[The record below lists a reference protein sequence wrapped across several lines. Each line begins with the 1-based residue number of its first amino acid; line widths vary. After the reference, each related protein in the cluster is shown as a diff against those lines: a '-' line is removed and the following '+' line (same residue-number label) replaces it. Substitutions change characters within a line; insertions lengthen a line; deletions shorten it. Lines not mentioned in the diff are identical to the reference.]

1 MLKTLGTAVSSG
13 GKAKQNGLGRNRRE
27 LSRVIGMFNLGRELA
42 YRDVCIY
49 QNPVA
54 GEKKISAFHYM
65 SIFTIKNCKQILNSS
80 HKKKCMQLWLG
91 IKCLV
96 V

>member
-1 MLKTLGTAVSSG
+1 
-13 GKAKQNGLGRNRRE
+13 
-27 LSRVIGMFNLGRELA
+27 MFNLGRELA

-80 HKKKCMQLWLG
+80 HKKKMHAVVARDKMPGCVKLILKCMG
-91 IKCLV
+91 KDDR
-96 V
+96 